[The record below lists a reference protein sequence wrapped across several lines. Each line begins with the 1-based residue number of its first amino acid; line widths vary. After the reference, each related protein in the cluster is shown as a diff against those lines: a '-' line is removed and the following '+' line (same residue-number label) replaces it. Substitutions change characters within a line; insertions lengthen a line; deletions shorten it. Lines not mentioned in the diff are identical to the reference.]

1 LAEVFVNAVNEDS
14 LRIARSV
21 RDACIAAAKQGY
33 ENAAISG
40 LCEEG
45 ALEAAL
51 SAIHM
56 VDLEAA
62 LREAEKSPP

>member
-1 LAEVFVNAVNEDS
+1 MSDVSAERLRLAQS
-14 LRIARSV
+14 I

-45 ALEAAL
+45 ALEAAI
-51 SAIHM
+51 SAIYM

-62 LREAEKSPP
+62 LRDANAKPL

>member
-1 LAEVFVNAVNEDS
+1 MSDVSAERLRLAQS
-14 LRIARSV
+14 I

-33 ENAAISG
+33 ENAAMSG

-45 ALEAAL
+45 ALEAAI

-62 LREAEKSPP
+62 IRDAALSRP

>member
-1 LAEVFVNAVNEDS
+1 MSDVSAERLRLAQS
-14 LRIARSV
+14 I

-45 ALEAAL
+45 AFEAAI
-51 SAIHM
+51 SAIYM

-62 LREAEKSPP
+62 LRDANAKPL

>member
-1 LAEVFVNAVNEDS
+1 MNEISENRIRLAQ
-14 LRIARSV
+14 SV

-45 ALEAAL
+45 ALEAAI
-51 SAIHM
+51 SAIYM

-62 LREAEKSPP
+62 LRDANAKPL

>member
-1 LAEVFVNAVNEDS
+1 M
-14 LRIARSV
+14 
-21 RDACIAAAKQGY
+21 
-33 ENAAISG
+33 SG

-45 ALEAAL
+45 ALEAAI

-62 LREAEKSPP
+62 IRDAALSRP

>member
-1 LAEVFVNAVNEDS
+1 MNAINEDS

-33 ENAAISG
+33 ENAAMSG

-51 SAIHM
+51 SAIYM

>member
-1 LAEVFVNAVNEDS
+1 MNHISEDR
-14 LRIARSV
+14 LRFARSI
-21 RDACIAAAKQGY
+21 RDACIEAAKKGY

-45 ALEAAL
+45 ALEAAI

-56 VDLEAA
+56 LDLEAA
-62 LREAEKSPP
+62 IRDAEGRKS

>member
-1 LAEVFVNAVNEDS
+1 MSDVSAERLRLAQS
-14 LRIARSV
+14 I
-21 RDACIAAAKQGY
+21 RDACIAAAKRGY
-33 ENAAISG
+33 ESAAISG

-45 ALEAAL
+45 ALEAAI

-62 LREAEKSPP
+62 IRDAALSRP

>member
-1 LAEVFVNAVNEDS
+1 MSDGSAERLRLAQS
-14 LRIARSV
+14 I

-45 ALEAAL
+45 ALEAAI
-51 SAIHM
+51 SAIYM

-62 LREAEKSPP
+62 LRDANAKPL

>member
-1 LAEVFVNAVNEDS
+1 MDQHEDR
-14 LRIARSV
+14 LRVARLI
-21 RDACIAAAKQGY
+21 RDVCIAAAKQGY
-33 ENAAISG
+33 ENAAMSG

-56 VDLEAA
+56 VDLEAT
-62 LREAEKSPP
+62 LREAEKSAP

>member
-1 LAEVFVNAVNEDS
+1 MNHISEDRLRLARV
-14 LRIARSV
+14 V
-21 RDACIAAAKQGY
+21 RDACIEAAKQGY

-56 VDLEAA
+56 LDLEAA
-62 LREAEKSPP
+62 IRGAERPNP

>member
-1 LAEVFVNAVNEDS
+1 MDDISEDR
-14 LRIARSV
+14 LRVARSI

-45 ALEAAL
+45 ALEAAI

-56 VDLEAA
+56 LDLEAA
-62 LREAEKSPP
+62 IRSAGKPQS

>member
-1 LAEVFVNAVNEDS
+1 MNAINEDS
-14 LRIARSV
+14 LRIARLI

-33 ENAAISG
+33 ESAAMSG

-62 LREAEKSPP
+62 LREAEKSAP

>member
-1 LAEVFVNAVNEDS
+1 MNEISENSIRLAQ
-14 LRIARSV
+14 SV

-45 ALEAAL
+45 ALEAAI
-51 SAIHM
+51 SAIYM

-62 LREAEKSPP
+62 LRDANAKPL